1 MADLLCLAIKTM
13 RSGAPAV
20 RDRLRDVVV
29 CTHQGSMYGSQP
41 LTRAV
46 ECYILHR
53 YEGSATRSRQL
64 RVVSARPGHA
74 RLLTLSNCARIPPK
88 PLCIGVAAL
97 DRGCGTICQPTYLH
111 TYMYV
116 HVILQIHR
124 GPHDWHQGILS
135 TVHGNIDT
143 PHRLLLLSTPFLAP
157 PSINGL
163 IS

>member
-111 TYMYV
+111 TCMYMSSCRSTEV
-116 HVILQIHR
+116 PTI
-124 GPHDWHQGILS
+124 GIRVFCQLYMEIS
-135 TVHGNIDT
+135 TRPIVCCCYQH
-143 PHRLLLLSTPFLAP
+143 HS
-157 PSINGL
+157 
-163 IS
+163 